1 MGLSRGILWPFY
13 SCLFRSDFGW
23 VFFLGMIV
31 ACCTYLVASL
41 AISLQGN
48 LTNPKISVT
57 IGNMIPRLLED
68 LVLSSLRSS
77 GKIVL
82 VLGAR
87 QVGKT
92 TLAKDVGKK
101 LERKGKDVL
110 YLNCDLA
117 EDNVAVNTNSKAVL
131 ERLLSKV
138 DVLLIDEAQR
148 LDNPGLTLKIIYDNF
163 PKVRVLAT
171 GSSSFDL
178 KNKLSDPLT
187 GRYLDFT
194 LYPFSFT
201 EVLQTGSDNE
211 VLLKNQAD
219 ALLPQ
224 VMLYGLYPEV
234 YLESTPEKKEALLE
248 RIVESYL
255 FKDILSFQ
263 RVRNHQAIRDLT
275 RALAYQIGSE
285 VNENELSNRLKM
297 DRKTVVSYLD
307 ILEKAFV
314 IVSAYPY
321 SKNPRR
327 EIGSHCKI
335 YFVDLGIRNAL
346 VGDFNPVDLR
356 ADVGSLWENF
366 LFIERRKLFANL
378 GKSVLS
384 NFWRSYSGA
393 EVDYIEKAA
402 SEEIRAFEFKYGS
415 GFLSKGAKSF
425 VSRYEMSVQ
434 LVNMSNYLDFIR

>member
-1 MGLSRGILWPFY
+1 MVLRLS
-13 SCLFRSDFGW
+13 
-23 VFFLGMIV
+23 
-31 ACCTYLVASL
+31 
-41 AISLQGN
+41 
-48 LTNPKISVT
+48 
-57 IGNMIPRLLED
+57 ED
-68 LVLSSLRSS
+68 LILSSLKSS
-77 GKIVL
+77 GKIIL

-92 TLAKDVGKK
+92 TLAQDIGKK
-101 LERKGKDVL
+101 LEGEGKKVL

-117 EDNVAVNTNSKAVL
+117 EDNGAVNTTSKVVL
-131 ERLLSKV
+131 ERLLSEV

-163 PKVRVLAT
+163 PKVRALAT

-201 EVLQTGSDNE
+201 EVLQAGSDNE
-211 VLLKNQAD
+211 ALLKNQAD

-234 YLESTPEKKEALLE
+234 YLSNTPEQKQALLE
-248 RIVESYL
+248 RLVDSYL
-255 FKDILSFQ
+255 FKDILTFQ
-263 RVRNHQAIRDLT
+263 RVKNSQAIKDLT
-275 RALAYQIGSE
+275 KALAYQIGSE
-285 VNENELSNRLKM
+285 VNENELSKRLKI

-307 ILEKAFV
+307 ILEKSFCV
-314 IVSAYPY
+314 VSAHPY

-327 EIGSHCKI
+327 EIGSHYKV

-346 VGDFNPVDLR
+346 IGDFNSLDLR
-356 ADVGSLWENF
+356 TDAGFLWENF
-366 LFIERRKLFANL
+366 LFVERKKLFAN
-378 GKSVLS
+378 KAMVVTS

-393 EVDYIEKAA
+393 EVDYIEKTTN
-402 SEEIRAFEFKYGS
+402 EELKGFEFKYGT
-415 GFLSKGAKSF
+415 GTLSKGAGSF
-425 VSRYEMSVQ
+425 TSEYGTKVQ
-434 LVNMSNYLDFIR
+434 LVNQENYLDFIR